1 MPLGTVVRDVYQ
13 NDERLMMYES
23 LELLTRGNDWSRSG
37 VYCFWDPRKCEA
49 LYMGLASVL
58 PARFGQHNSQRGT
71 RPRKGNK
78 GREIDAW
85 FGEHDRL
92 GFSII
97 LQEALADEEYEPYA
111 RNAEGQLLE
120 GYRKPL
126 ASIDGA
132 SPDHIASAID
142 RAIEWRAGP
151 PLYDTGLAGRLREY
165 FS

>member
-37 VYCFWDPRKCEA
+37 VYCFWDFRKCEA
-49 LYMGLASVL
+49 LYIGLASVL

-120 GYRKPL
+120 GYRKFHGKLPPWN
-126 ASIDGA
+126 SVGGSRRGA
-132 SPDHIASAID
+132 TFVAITA
-142 RAIEWRAGP
+142 RGGSMP
-151 PLYDTGLAGRLREY
+151 
-165 FS
+165 